1 MLPIAALALSPPRW
15 PKPRLETMAAIIG
28 TEPVASP
35 AAREAEAFEARLEL
49 LGASHS
55 AEERERLGQ
64 ALSTARSRYGNLR
77 TADGEPWLERSLGT
91 AAIVAGLKLDAESV
105 RAAVLL
111 GVPMVPGFDAAAFAE
126 SCGSDVAQIV
136 VGATRMG
143 AIRAAADMAAKE
155 ERALQAENLRK
166 MLLAMVEDI
175 RVVLIKLA
183 ERTQALRFLVGQ
195 KAASSDV
202 RARTARET
210 LDLFAPLANRLGVWQ
225 LKWELEDLSLRA
237 LEPEAYERIVRLLD
251 ERRLDRQ
258 HYIESV
264 QAKLRSELAGAGLK
278 AEVSGRAKHIYSIWN
293 KMRRK
298 QSGIESL
305 YDIRAVRILVDEVK
319 DCYAALGVVHNLWTP
334 VPREFDDYIAKP
346 KANDY
351 RSLHTAVIGPEG
363 QPLEV
368 QIRTWAMHQQSEYGV
383 AAHWRYKEGVHTGRR
398 DPGYDEKIAWLRQ
411 VLDWKDAVADAGE
424 WLQQFK
430 SSLFTETIYVLTP
443 QGKVVDL
450 PRGATP
456 VDFAYAVHTSLGHRC
471 RGARVDGAMVP
482 LNHILASGQRVEIL
496 TVKQGAPSRDWLN
509 PELGY
514 VHSHRARAKVRQW
527 FKAQQVE
534 ETIAHGRS
542 MVERERAR
550 AGMAALKLDAVAA
563 EAGYARID
571 GFFAAV
577 ARAEINLRAVQNAI
591 RAVGKPGAAPL
602 TAEEPVVA
610 RQSKAA
616 GAGSGILIV
625 GVDRLMTGL
634 ARCCKPAP
642 PDPIVGFVTR
652 GKGVS
657 IHRQSCSNVARMR
670 ERQPERLITAD
681 WGAPRDEV
689 FPVDVVVE
697 AMDRQGLLRDISE
710 VFSREKI
717 NVTAVNT
724 LSKNLQARMG
734 FTLEVRGLAD
744 LKRALALVREV
755 PGVLAASRR

>member
-1 MLPIAALALSPPRW
+1 MVTIVHAPPPGSLVTADSKAFAAWLERVGAAYSPDERSAIAKALD
-15 PKPRLETMAAIIG
+15 
-28 TEPVASP
+28 
-35 AAREAEAFEARLEL
+35 AARI
-49 LGASHS
+49 
-55 AEERERLGQ
+55 
-64 ALSTARSRYGNLR
+64 RYGGLT
-77 TADGEPWLERSLGT
+77 TADGEPWLDRALGA
-91 AAIVAGLKLDAESV
+91 AAIVAGLKVDVDSV
-105 RAAVLL
+105 RAAILL
-111 GVPMVPGFDAAAFAE
+111 GAPSVAGFDAAEFAE
-126 SCGSDVAQIV
+126 RFGAEVAQMV

-143 AIRAAADMAAKE
+143 AIRAAPDSAGKE
-155 ERALQAENLRK
+155 ERDLQAENLRK

-183 ERTQALRFLVGQ
+183 ERAQALRFLVGSENV
-195 KAASSDV
+195 ATHA
-202 RARTARET
+202 RAHAARET

-237 LEPEAYERIVRLLD
+237 LEPEAYQRIARLLD

-258 HYIESV
+258 HYIEEV
-264 QAKLRSELAGAGLK
+264 QGTLKRELAAAGIK
-278 AEVSGRAKHIYSIWN
+278 AEVTGRAKHIYSIWN

-298 QSGIESL
+298 GSGIESL
-305 YDIRAVRILVDEVK
+305 YDIRAVRILVDEIR
-319 DCYAALGVVHNLWTP
+319 DCYAALGIVHNLWTP
-334 VPREFDDYIAKP
+334 IPREFDDYIAKP

-363 QPLEV
+363 KPLEV
-368 QIRTWAMHQQSEYGV
+368 QIRTFDMHRQSEYGV
-383 AAHWRYKEGVHTGRR
+383 AAHWRYKESARAARR
-398 DPGYDEKIAWLRQ
+398 DPGYEEKIAWLRQ

-430 SSLFTETIYVLTP
+430 SP

-471 RGARVDGAMVP
+471 RGAKVDGAMVP
-482 LNHILASGQRVEIL
+482 LSYALSSGQRVEIV
-496 TVKQGAPSRDWLN
+496 TVKQGGPSRDWLN

-534 ETIAHGRS
+534 ETIAHGREI
-542 MVERERAR
+542 VERELAR
-550 AGMAALKLDAVAA
+550 AGMTAVKLEALATEVGFAKLED
-563 EAGYARID
+563 
-571 GFFAAV
+571 FFAAV
-577 ARAEINLRAVQNAI
+577 ARTEVNQRALQNAI
-591 RAVGKPGAAPL
+591 HAVGRPDAAPERPMDEA
-602 TAEEPVVA
+602 TVVP
-610 RQSKAA
+610 RESKAA

-652 GKGVS
+652 GKGIS
-657 IHRQSCSNVARMR
+657 IHRQNCSNVARMR

-689 FPVDVVVE
+689 FPVDVIVE
-697 AMDRQGLLRDISE
+697 AMDRQGLLRDVSE

-724 LSKNLQARMG
+724 LSRNLQARMA

-744 LKRALALVREV
+744 LKRALALVRDV
-755 PGVLAASRR
+755 PGVLSAARR

>member
-1 MLPIAALALSPPRW
+1 MAAQIGAAADGSLKSASVEDFAAWVEQVGAGYAAPERAAIAAALA
-15 PKPRLETMAAIIG
+15 
-28 TEPVASP
+28 
-35 AAREAEAFEARLEL
+35 AAR
-49 LGASHS
+49 SS
-55 AEERERLGQ
+55 
-64 ALSTARSRYGNLR
+64 YGETR
-77 TADGEPWLERSLGT
+77 APDGEPWLDRALGT

-105 RAAVLL
+105 CAAVLL
-111 GVPMVPGFDAAAFAE
+111 GIPSLPGFDAAAFAASFGAE
-126 SCGSDVAQIV
+126 VAQIV
-136 VGATRMG
+136 VGAARMG
-143 AIRAAADMAAKE
+143 AIRAVADIGAKE

-166 MLLAMVEDI
+166 MLLAMVADI
-175 RVVLIKLA
+175 RVVLLKLA
-183 ERTQALRFLVGQ
+183 ERTQALRFEVG
-195 KAASSDV
+195 AEALPGEMREHS
-202 RARTARET
+202 ARET

-225 LKWELEDLSLRA
+225 LKWELEDLALRA
-237 LEPEAYERIVRLLD
+237 LEPEAYQRIAQLLD

-264 QAKLRSELAGAGLK
+264 QATLRRELAAAGLK
-278 AEVSGRAKHIYSIWN
+278 AEVSGRAKHIYSIWT

-298 QSGIESL
+298 QAGIESL
-305 YDIRAVRILVDEVK
+305 YDIRAVRILVAEVK

-363 QPLEV
+363 KPLEV
-368 QIRTWAMHQQSEYGV
+368 QIRTFDMHRQSEYGV
-383 AAHWRYKEGVHTGRR
+383 AAHWRYKEGAHAGRR
-398 DPGYDEKIAWLRQ
+398 DPGYEEKIAWLRQ

-443 QGKVVDL
+443 QGRVIDL

-482 LNHILASGQRVEIL
+482 LNFALSSGQQVEIVA
-496 TVKQGAPSRDWLN
+496 VKQGGPSRDWLN

-527 FKAQQVE
+527 FKSQQVG
-534 ETIAHGRS
+534 ETIAHGREI
-542 MVERERAR
+542 VVRELAR
-550 AGMAALKLDAVAA
+550 AGMTALNLDTVAA
-563 EAGYARID
+563 EAGFARVD
-571 GFFAAV
+571 EFFAAV
-577 ARAEINLRAVQNAI
+577 ARAEINLRALQNAI
-591 RAVGKPGAAPL
+591 RAVGAPEAAPA
-602 TAEEPVVA
+602 AEEQPVVA
-610 RQSKAA
+610 RKSRAT

-642 PDPIVGFVTR
+642 PDPIVGFVTH
-652 GKGVS
+652 GKGIS
-657 IHRQSCSNVARMR
+657 IHRQTCSNVARMR
-670 ERQPERLITAD
+670 ERQPERLIDAD
-681 WGAPRDEV
+681 WGASRDEV
-689 FPVDVVVE
+689 FPVDVIVD

-717 NVTAVNT
+717 NVTAVRT
-724 LSKNLQARMG
+724 LTRNLQARMG
-734 FTLEVRGLAD
+734 FTLEVRGLEE
-744 LKRALALVREV
+744 LRRALSLVRDV
-755 PGVLAASRR
+755 SGVLSAARR